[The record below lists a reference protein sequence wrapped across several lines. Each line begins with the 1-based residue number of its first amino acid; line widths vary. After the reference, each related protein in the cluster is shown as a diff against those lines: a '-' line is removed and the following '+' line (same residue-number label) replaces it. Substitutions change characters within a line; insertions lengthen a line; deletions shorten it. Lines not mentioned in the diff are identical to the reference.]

1 MTMTALR
8 ATTSFDTHTFR
19 EGYGRF
25 VTDDRILLTGHSH
38 QAWPDVA
45 RHAMLE
51 AFDDAARYVD
61 DKWGKAIFPKMA
73 TVGQR
78 ILGRLGFSETDA
90 ITFGKSTH
98 ELVTRLLSCFPV
110 SSQTTIV
117 TTSSEFHSL
126 YRQLSRLSEEGVRVI
141 WVDGSDRRTLADRL
155 IEAIVPGVSLVAFSA
170 VFFGDAFVLPR
181 IGDIAQRAVDVGAVP
196 LVDAYHAFN
205 VVPLEWGPVR
215 DKLFV
220 TSGGYKYAQLGE
232 GICFLRVPADTNLR
246 PLDTGWFAD
255 FPALER
261 ERNGKIDYGPGGERF
276 SGATFDPTP
285 FYRADAVLRHF
296 DAFDLTPERL
306 RDISLRQTKRILD
319 VLDDAGLGE
328 HVVSPRSEERRGG
341 FVAIRCQGASNVV
354 ARLRGR
360 NVFCDSRHDV
370 LRLGPAPYLY
380 DEEIDRGTRMAAEEM
395 RLENASK

>member
-1 MTMTALR
+1 MTESR
-8 ATTSFDTHTFR
+8 ASTMFDIRTFR

-45 RHAMLE
+45 RHAMVE
-51 AFDDAARYVD
+51 AFDDAARFVD
-61 DKWGKAIFPKMA
+61 DKWGNAVFPKMA
-73 TVGQR
+73 TVGGR
-78 ILGRLGFSETDA
+78 ILERLGFPQTDA

-98 ELVTRLLSCFPV
+98 ELVTRLLSCFPL
-110 SSQTTIV
+110 SSKTTIV
-117 TTSSEFHSL
+117 TTTGEFHSL
-126 YRQLSRLSEEGVRVI
+126 YRQLSRLSEEGVRVV
-141 WVDGSDRRTLADRL
+141 WVDGSDRQTLADRL
-155 IEAIVPGVSLVAFSA
+155 IEAIVPGVSLVAFSG

-181 IGDIAQRAVDVGAVP
+181 IGEIAQRAMDVGAIP

-220 TSGGYKYAQLGE
+220 TAGGYKYAQMGE
-232 GICFLRVPADTNLR
+232 GICFLRVPADTTLR
-246 PLDTGWFAD
+246 PMDTGWFAD

-261 ERNGKIDYGPGGERF
+261 ERDGKIEYGPRGERF

-296 DAFDLTPERL
+296 DSFGLTVEQL
-306 RDISLRQTKRILD
+306 REISLRQTKRILD
-319 VLDDAGLGE
+319 VLDDAGLGGQ
-328 HVVSPRSEERRGG
+328 VVSPRLDERRGG
-341 FVAIRCQGASNVV
+341 FVAIRCAQAPNVV
-354 ARLRGR
+354 ARLRARGVFSDAR
-360 NVFCDSRHDV
+360 NDV

-380 DEEIDRGTRMAAEEM
+380 DEEIDRGTRIAAEEM
-395 RLENASK
+395 QREKAAE

>member
-1 MTMTALR
+1 M
-8 ATTSFDTHTFR
+8 FDVRTFR

-51 AFDDAARYVD
+51 AFDDAARFVD
-61 DKWGKAIFPKMA
+61 DKWGNAVFPKMA
-73 TVGQR
+73 AVGGR
-78 ILGRLGFSETDA
+78 ILERLGFPETDA

-98 ELVTRLLSCFPV
+98 ELVTRLLSCFPL
-110 SSQTTIV
+110 SSKTTIV
-117 TTSSEFHSL
+117 TTTGEFHSL
-126 YRQLSRLSEEGVRVI
+126 YRQLSRLSEEGVRVV

-155 IEAIVPGVSLVAFSA
+155 IEAIVPGVSLVAFSG
-170 VFFGDAFVLPR
+170 VFFGDSFVLPR
-181 IGDIAQRAVDVGAVP
+181 IGDITQRALDVGAIP

-205 VVPLEWGPVR
+205 VVPLAWGPAR

-220 TSGGYKYAQLGE
+220 TSGGYKYAQMGE
-232 GICFLRVPADTNLR
+232 GICFLRVPADTTLR
-246 PLDTGWFAD
+246 PMDTGWFAD

-261 ERNGKIDYGPGGERF
+261 ERDGKIEYGPGGDRF

-296 DAFDLTPERL
+296 DSFGLTAERL
-306 RDISLRQTKRILD
+306 REISLRQTKRILD
-319 VLDDAGLGE
+319 VLDDAGLGGQ
-328 HVVSPRSEERRGG
+328 VVSPRQDERRGG
-341 FVAIRCQGASNVV
+341 FVAIRCAEAPNVV
-354 ARLRGR
+354 ARLRARGVFSDAR
-360 NVFCDSRHDV
+360 NDV

-380 DEEIDRGTRMAAEEM
+380 DEEIDRGTRIAAEEM
-395 RLENASK
+395 QREKAAE